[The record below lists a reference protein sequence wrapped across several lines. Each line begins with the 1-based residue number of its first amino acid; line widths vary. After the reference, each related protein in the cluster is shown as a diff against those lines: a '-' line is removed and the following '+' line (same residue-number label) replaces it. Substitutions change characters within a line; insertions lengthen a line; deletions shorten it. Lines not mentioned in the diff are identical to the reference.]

1 VRVSRVGKAIT
12 ATSFTHI
19 QRYTLNRTSI
29 SLSGKPVVIARDK
42 AHAIIYHMIAMPYEN
57 PKNPL
62 GNKAFNDVLDEGHDS
77 INFCGRMASD
87 YGLHACITL
96 QKTDV
101 FSQDLGKP
109 YSLYQFR
116 DSCSQRF

>member
-1 VRVSRVGKAIT
+1 MRVSRVGKAIT

-42 AHAIIYHMIAMPYEN
+42 AHAIIYPMIAMPYEN

-96 QKTDV
+96 QKQTY
-101 FSQDLGKP
+101 FPKT
-109 YSLYQFR
+109 
-116 DSCSQRF
+116 